1 MNSNFIIY
9 CGHKPLVSLK
19 AFKNIL
25 CKQHRRIEYLEKI
38 NVKINYLPGFKDIA
52 ADYFS
57 RNL

>member
-19 AFKNIL
+19 SFKNIL
-25 CKQHRRIEYLEKI
+25 SKQHHWIEYLEKI
-38 NVKINYLPGFKDIA
+38 NVNIIDLPGFKDIA

>member
-25 CKQHRRIEYLEKI
+25 SKQHRRIEYLVKI

-52 ADYFS
+52 ADFFN